1 MKNNIN
7 YLNRIKFLLSNS
19 QKKKIPFLIFL
30 MGVALLVELFSLGL
44 IIPFI
49 TIFIDY
55 ESIQDYEIL
64 SSLFL
69 YLGEPNQ
76 SQLIIFSILSIFI
89 FFLFKTITVSYVF
102 YQQMKFVLESQS
114 ELSMRLFNYYLKLS
128 YEKFIKLNSSILT
141 KNVTKESQL
150 FAINCIQPL
159 LLICSELIIFIG
171 IIIFLITV
179 EPFGALI
186 SFICLVIPGLIFY
199 NISKNKISRWG
210 YNRMNFDEKR
220 FQIIQGSFGAFKI
233 ISIFKKENFFSARYN
248 EFNLGSAD
256 QDLKLRFVD
265 QLPRLLLELLAIIG
279 LSSLLLTLVF
289 QNLDIKR
296 FIPTIGLFSFAV
308 FRIMPSINRILS
320 QFTSL
325 RYSDSVMDEL
335 HNILKNDANPT
346 IKFKENYNNNNNNL
360 ISCFNNEINL
370 ANISFKYDESKDF
383 ILKDVNLKIKKNSKI
398 AIIGQSGN
406 GKSTLLDLILGVLEP
421 TSGKIFFDDNDI
433 LKKSLNY
440 QKLIGYIPQSIFLID
455 DNIKNN
461 ICFALD
467 KNEIDSQK
475 LQNAVKKS
483 ALYDFI
489 ETLPHSLETMIGERG
504 VRLSG
509 GQLQR
514 IGIARALY
522 NDPEILILDEATS
535 ALDESIEDDIVKEIF
550 SENLKKTVIFA
561 THRKTI
567 IKYCDH
573 CYEIKDKSLI
583 KIK

>member
-1 MKNNIN
+1 
-7 YLNRIKFLLSNS
+7 
-19 QKKKIPFLIFL
+19 
-30 MGVALLVELFSLGL
+30 MGVALLVELLGLGL

-55 ESIQDYEIL
+55 ESIKNYEIL

-89 FFLFKTITVSYVF
+89 FFLFKTIAVSYVF

-159 LLICSELIIFIG
+159 LLICSEVIIFIG
-171 IIIFLITV
+171 IIIFLIIV

-186 SFICLVIPGLIFY
+186 SLICLVIPGLIFY
-199 NISKNKISRWG
+199 NISKNKIIRWG
-210 YNRMNFDEKR
+210 YDRMNFDEKR

-233 ISIFKKENFFSARYN
+233 ISIFKKENFFSTRYN
-248 EFNLGSAD
+248 DFNLGSAD

-289 QNLDIKR
+289 QNLDIKI

-325 RYSDSVMDEL
+325 RYSDSVLDEL
-335 HNILKNDANPT
+335 HNILKNDASPT
-346 IKFKENYNNNNNNL
+346 ARFKENSNNNNL

-370 ANISFKYDESKDF
+370 ANISFKYDESQNF
-383 ILKDVNLKIKKNSKI
+383 ILKNVNLKIKKDSKI

-475 LQNAVKKS
+475 LQNAIKKS

-489 ETLPHSLETMIGERG
+489 ETLPQSLETMIGERG

-535 ALDESIEDDIVKEIF
+535 ALDESIEDDIIKEIF
-550 SENLKKTVIFA
+550 SKNLKKTVIFA
-561 THRKTI
+561 THRKAI
-567 IKYCDH
+567 IKYCDY
-573 CYEIKDKSLI
+573 CYEIKDKNLI
-583 KIK
+583 QIK

>member
-30 MGVALLVELFSLGL
+30 MGVALLVELLGLGL

-55 ESIQDYEIL
+55 ESIKNYEIL

-89 FFLFKTITVSYVF
+89 FFLFKTIAVSYVF

-159 LLICSELIIFIG
+159 LLICSEVIIFIG
-171 IIIFLITV
+171 IIIFLIIV

-186 SFICLVIPGLIFY
+186 SLICLVIPGLIFY
-199 NISKNKISRWG
+199 NISKNKIIRWG
-210 YNRMNFDEKR
+210 YDRMNFDEKR

-233 ISIFKKENFFSARYN
+233 ISIFKKENFFSTRYN
-248 EFNLGSAD
+248 DFNLGSAD

-289 QNLDIKR
+289 QNLDIKI

-325 RYSDSVMDEL
+325 RYSDSVLDEL
-335 HNILKNDANPT
+335 HNILKNDASPT
-346 IKFKENYNNNNNNL
+346 ARFKENSNNNNL

-370 ANISFKYDESKDF
+370 ANISFKYDESQNF
-383 ILKDVNLKIKKNSKI
+383 ILKNVNLKIKKDSKI

-475 LQNAVKKS
+475 LQNAIKKS

-489 ETLPHSLETMIGERG
+489 ETLPQSLETMIGERG

-535 ALDESIEDDIVKEIF
+535 ALDESIEDDIIKEIF
-550 SENLKKTVIFA
+550 SKNLKKTVIFA
-561 THRKTI
+561 THRKAI
-567 IKYCDH
+567 IKYCDY
-573 CYEIKDKSLI
+573 CYEIKDKNLI
-583 KIK
+583 QIK